1 MSGSPSGG
9 AVSPFFETCVK
20 RRGKGRR
27 ERKGKNAKAGRKKKP
42 FVRSANFSEDSAR
55 GLRARCCVRG
65 NRGRVIFVEKEKGE
79 NGTPQGELFKN
90 IRERLRAPVMEF
102 QFNIP
107 LPELPR
113 ACRDPLRS
121 LSLQA
126 GSSPRHRKAS
136 PWRILRQGPHL
147 PCLQR
152 VRPRLH

>member
-55 GLRARCCVRG
+55 GRRARCCVRG

-79 NGTPQGELFKN
+79 NGTPQGELFKKYTGAPSRSRKE
-90 IRERLRAPVMEF
+90 IPIQHSSSRASTSVSRSSSVSIIAGREFTAT
-102 QFNIP
+102 
-107 LPELPR
+107 
-113 ACRDPLRS
+113 
-121 LSLQA
+121 
-126 GSSPRHRKAS
+126 
-136 PWRILRQGPHL
+136 
-147 PCLQR
+147 
-152 VRPRLH
+152 